1 MVKPEYKSRI
11 VDSILSK
18 KLKGMGAVLIVGP
31 KWCGKTTSAE
41 QQANSIIY
49 MDNPQ
54 LRDSNIEAVSI
65 DPNLIL
71 DGAVPRLIDEWQIA
85 PKLWDAVRFTVD
97 HRNEDGQFILTGSAV
112 PLLNK
117 DELLKTHTGT
127 GRIGRIKMRTMSLWE
142 SGDSSGKI
150 SLEALFAGE
159 KQSATCDTNL
169 EKIAYLTCRGG
180 WPRAIFQDEEI
191 SLERATDYVEAII
204 HSDVNRVD
212 NSIKNPERI
221 ARLLRSFARH
231 IGTQAAN
238 SVIST
243 DLSSNE
249 GSSFDVRTVQSY
261 INVLKQIFVV
271 EDMPAWNPNLR
282 SKAAI
287 RTSDTHYFVDPS
299 IAVAALGIGPNDL
312 ILDLKTFGF
321 IFENLCVR
329 DLRVYAES
337 LGGDV
342 YHYRDNLGLECDT
355 VVHLRNGKYGLIE
368 IKLGGDKLIDEGVS
382 NLLKLRDKIDTDKM
396 NSPAFMMVLTA
407 TGNIAYQRKDG
418 VYVVPITC
426 LKN

>member
-1 MVKPEYKSRI
+1 MMKHEYKPRL
-11 VDSILSK
+11 VDSILSR

-31 KWCGKTTSAE
+31 KWCGKTTTAE
-41 QQANSIIY
+41 QQAGSVIY

-54 LRDSNIEAVSI
+54 LRDSYIEAVSI

-71 DGAVPRLIDEWQIA
+71 EGNVPRLIDEWQIA
-85 PKLWDAVRFTVD
+85 PRLWDAVRFTVD

-112 PLLNK
+112 PLMDK
-117 DELLKTHTGT
+117 EEMLKTHTGT

-142 SGDSSGKI
+142 SGDSTGRI
-150 SLEALFAGE
+150 SMGALFAGE
-159 KQSATCDTNL
+159 KQSAICETNL
-169 EKIAYLTCRGG
+169 EQIAYLACRGG
-180 WPRAIFQDEEI
+180 WPRAIFQEREI

-212 NSIKNPERI
+212 SSLKNPERVS
-221 ARLLRSFARH
+221 RLLRSFARH
-231 IGTQAAN
+231 IGTPAPN
-238 SVIST
+238 SVISS

-249 GSSFDVRTVQSY
+249 NSTFDVRTVQTY

-287 RTSDTHYFVDPS
+287 RTSDTRYFVDPS
-299 IAVAALGIGPNDL
+299 IATASLGIGPKDL

-355 VVHLRNGKYGLIE
+355 VIHLRNGQYGLIE
-368 IKLGGDKLIDEGVS
+368 IKLGGDKLIEEGAM

-396 NSPAFMMVLTA
+396 SSPAFMMVLTA
-407 TGNIAYQRKDG
+407 TGNIAYQRKDN

-426 LKN
+426 LRN